1 MTRREKAAAITGFRL
16 SGRGEA
22 CVCLV
27 VGESDESFVS
37 FSYLLRLHQATANHW
52 SLTEVKV
59 K

>member
-16 SGRGEA
+16 SGREEA

-27 VGESDESFVS
+27 VGESDESFVR

-52 SLTEVKV
+52 SLT
-59 K
+59 